1 MRGGPT
7 ARRCSSGCC
16 TPSPARACC
25 SSAFPSFSLADDFQ
39 YHLLSFLDA
48 VDHFHV
54 HPLVCPPA
62 VAEEPTL
69 GTLLLHECENEFTRL
84 TNELSEHRLRVL
96 EDAEKLGRIAA
107 NVDHITEENTR
118 LKECLGLA
126 LDLLAKHEIPHTIW
140 HN

>member
-1 MRGGPT
+1 MTLNHLERLMIRNYLGIQLELI
-7 ARRCSSGCC
+7 SWH
-16 TPSPARACC
+16 
-25 SSAFPSFSLADDFQ
+25 LDFED
-39 YHLLSFLDA
+39 LDMTEEKRKNWEKLRDTLSQ
-48 VDHFHV
+48 V
-54 HPLVCPPA
+54 
-62 VAEEPTL
+62 
-69 GTLLLHECENEFTRL
+69 TLLLHECENEFTRL
-84 TNELSEHRLRVL
+84 TNEPSEHRLRVL